1 MCLEGGEDAVSE
13 EEIVHEHGGSQAGSE
28 GLPSAFRPSLETPP
42 SHDTASARQVSQ
54 HGYGVEQVEGGMARG
69 GYEHGKAQNAHMV
82 SRRAENTAQ
91 I

>member
-54 HGYGVEQVEGGMARG
+54 HGYGVEQVEGG
-69 GYEHGKAQNAHMV
+69 YEHGKAQNAHMV
-82 SRRAENTAQ
+82 SRRAENTKQ
-91 I
+91 T